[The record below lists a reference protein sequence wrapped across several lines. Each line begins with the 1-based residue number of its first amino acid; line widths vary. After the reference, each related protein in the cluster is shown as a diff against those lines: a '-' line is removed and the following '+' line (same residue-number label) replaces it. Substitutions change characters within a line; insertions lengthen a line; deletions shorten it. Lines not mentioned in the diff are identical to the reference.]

1 MFKINLLDYKFNSY
15 LLLIF
20 SLSSII
26 FEVDLKNQILFVLT
40 LFFCVFQNLKNYKF
54 KKLIS
59 SLVALSVIYFQFE
72 FSDRTISKEFF
83 INLIL
88 LFVFIKFSEIQN
100 KQDHYFFNFTVI
112 FLTISSLI
120 YGQDFLSSINSII
133 LMFIIIIHL
142 YSLNQNKLININ
154 IKYILRY
161 TLISFFGLSI
171 IGVIYLMFPR
181 YDINL
186 KIFDTSLN
194 NLGIPEEIKLGS
206 FTDISN
212 NDNVVFVYT
221 PDENSR
227 NELTYFR
234 VKIFDFL
241 SKEKIWIKTPKVSID
256 RHYKDQIS
264 LTKNP
269 NKNIKKHKLII
280 YPNNKKWLPILNNYD
295 YENRIVFN
303 DYLNGTAKMNSKI
316 DKKKILFISDTK
328 FSVNFDAN
336 FLDFYTILSK
346 NLFSEKLKL
355 WSDNLRINSNSD
367 IDYLNKLMDHFGN
380 GDYYYTLSPTSDG
393 NDDYEK
399 FFFETKRG
407 YCEYYAGMFTILAR
421 MQNIPSRIVTGYL
434 GGQYNEIGNFYTF
447 RQADAHSWV
456 EVYLDDIGWKRFD
469 PTLSIPKENILSF
482 NNYSSE
488 NIQPNFK
495 DTDKKFS
502 KLDLIKL
509 YYSYFDYSWTNKFLD
524 YDKKTRDNFLREKI
538 NNIELNKKFY
548 FNIISIFFIYL
559 IYVLTK
565 LIILRKILFN
575 LMFKKIK
582 KRYGILKNNLTHQQI
597 FNNLSNDEKVDLM
610 NIFEIYEK
618 LKFSKNYSVNLKEFF
633 LINIKIFKF
642 SFFYKR

>member
-1 MFKINLLDYKFNSY
+1 
-15 LLLIF
+15 
-20 SLSSII
+20 
-26 FEVDLKNQILFVLT
+26 
-40 LFFCVFQNLKNYKF
+40 
-54 KKLIS
+54 
-59 SLVALSVIYFQFE
+59 
-72 FSDRTISKEFF
+72 
-83 INLIL
+83 
-88 LFVFIKFSEIQN
+88 
-100 KQDHYFFNFTVI
+100 
-112 FLTISSLI
+112 
-120 YGQDFLSSINSII
+120 
-133 LMFIIIIHL
+133 
-142 YSLNQNKLININ
+142 
-154 IKYILRY
+154 
-161 TLISFFGLSI
+161 
-171 IGVIYLMFPR
+171 
-181 YDINL
+181 
-186 KIFDTSLN
+186 
-194 NLGIPEEIKLGS
+194 
-206 FTDISN
+206 
-212 NDNVVFVYT
+212 
-221 PDENSR
+221 
-227 NELTYFR
+227 
-234 VKIFDFL
+234 
-241 SKEKIWIKTPKVSID
+241 
-256 RHYKDQIS
+256 
-264 LTKNP
+264 
-269 NKNIKKHKLII
+269 
-280 YPNNKKWLPILNNYD
+280 
-295 YENRIVFN
+295 
-303 DYLNGTAKMNSKI
+303 MNSKI

-524 YDKKTRDNFLREKI
+524 YDKKTRDNFLQEKI